1 MEAPRNI
8 INITDLSTEEI
19 DELIDVAQDI
29 MANPADYQDICHGKQ
44 LATLFFEPSTRTRL
58 SFESAMLSLGGA
70 TLGFSEAQSSSASK
84 GESVS
89 DTIRVVGNYVDIIA
103 MRHPK
108 EGAPIAAAM
117 KTIVPIINAGDG
129 GHFHPTQTLTDLL
142 TIKRQ
147 KGTLEGLTIGLC
159 GDLKFGRTVHSLVA
173 AMLRYKGVKFVLISP
188 EELKMPFLFCGTDEE
203 TDSELLSEYGF
214 HEVSTDYSWIEGLLV
229 NYREIKAPPKAYE
242 VGTLDQAPMESVQRF
257 VLESDYDRLLQ
268 IPDGYLESDRFSDAS
283 LICLDR
289 NSVVGVILLEETD
302 DSIRVPYIHTK
313 DNMALLYALYILRKV
328 LYSDYSSKARLQF
341 LMHDGIGRE
350 AISALINPGVE
361 KKIHVFR
368 YE

>member
-1 MEAPRNI
+1 MITEI
-8 INITDLSTEEI
+8 ITEESIGKYLRLLKNEEVFGILDGRISGIGASDDETDLPQGVITAEI
-19 DELIDVAQDI
+19 HMEYIRIRRIHVL
-29 MANPADYQDICHGKQ
+29 PEYR
-44 LATLFFEPSTRTRL
+44 E
-58 SFESAMLSLGGA
+58 
-70 TLGFSEAQSSSASK
+70 
-84 GESVS
+84 S
-89 DTIRVVGNYVDIIA
+89 DTAHVLLNVV
-103 MRHPK
+103 M
-108 EGAPIAAAM
+108 
-117 KTIVPIINAGDG
+117 
-129 GHFHPTQTLTDLL
+129 DL
-142 TIKRQ
+142 
-147 KGTLEGLTIGLC
+147 
-159 GDLKFGRTVHSLVA
+159 
-173 AMLRYKGVKFVLISP
+173 P